1 MATIEERKRKNG
13 KSNWRV
19 RIRVKG
25 SETITKTFER
35 KTDATE
41 WACREEA
48 KIKEGINFPKR
59 KLKNLTVGEI
69 IDQFMDLKLNQY
81 KPKMQTELKKHLAWW
96 KEEIGKLYLSSITT
110 ATLVE
115 CRDKLAKKEKEVPT
129 NNGKTIIK
137 EGETLS
143 HTTVNHYLAS
153 INTVFSYCIKDL
165 DIIDIN
171 PMSKVEKLKIN
182 NARKR
187 FLDKKEITKLLN
199 ACKEESHDLYLCVL
213 IALLSGARKSE
224 ILNLTWACVDFEHG
238 FLTFLNTKNG
248 EDRGTPMHE
257 FLCNELKEFRNNSKI
272 RHLKSDHLFTTP
284 TGKINE
290 PLIGKLFPKI
300 VKKIGIENFRFH
312 DLRHTQASYQAMSG
326 VSQVMTQKT
335 LGHKTSEMTNRYSH
349 LRADVLRPTINTVG
363 NTMLEEWLEHDNNE

>member
-1 MATIEERKRKNG
+1 MAEIKTRTKKDG
-13 KSNWRV
+13 SKSFTV
-19 RIRVKG
+19 SIRIKG
-25 SETITKTFER
+25 APSISKTFAR
-35 KTDATE
+35 LTDAKE
-41 WACREEA
+41 WASREES
-48 KIKEGINFPKR
+48 KIREGINFPKR
-59 KLKNLTVGEI
+59 KLKNLTVGEVI
-69 IDQFMDLKLNQY
+69 EQFMDLKLSQY
-81 KPKMQTELKKHLAWW
+81 KPKMQSEFKKHLTWW
-96 KEEIGKLYLSSITT
+96 KQEIGKLYLSSITT

-129 NNGKTIIK
+129 SNGKTIIK

-143 HTTVNHYLAS
+143 FTTVNHYIAS
-153 INTVFSYCIKDL
+153 MNTVFSYCVKDL

-187 FLDKKEITKLLN
+187 FLDEKEITKLLN
-199 ACKEESHDLYLCVL
+199 ACKEANHELYLCVL

-248 EDRGTPMHE
+248 EDRSTPIHE
-257 FLCNELKEFRNNSKI
+257 FLYEELKAFKTNGKI

-290 PLIGKLFPKI
+290 PLIGKLFPKV
-300 VKKIGIENFRFH
+300 VKKIGIEDFRFH

-349 LRADVLRPTINTVG
+349 LRADALRPTINKVG
-363 NTMLEEWLEHDNNE
+363 NTMLKDWLEHDKQD